1 MDVVTGSFGYIGK
14 YITQRLLNLGR
25 EVRTI
30 TTHPQKPNPFGEQ
43 VQAFPYH
50 FDKPSALVQNLQGAD
65 TLFNTYWIRFEYGGQ
80 TYAQALKNTRLL
92 FESARQAG
100 VGKIIQISVTRA
112 SVTSDLPY
120 YRGKAIQE
128 QVLAEIG
135 GDYAIV
141 RPTLVYGKEDILVN
155 NIAWLIR
162 KFPFFP
168 VFGGGDYRLQPV
180 FVEDL
185 ARIAVDQ
192 IKGEASVTLDAIG
205 PEAYTFREFIL
216 LIAEKLERNT
226 RMINLPPG
234 LGIPL
239 GKVIGSLLSD
249 VLLTENELRGLMEEY
264 LTSPQEP
271 NGSNRFSTWLDENKR
286 TLGNVYSSE
295 IARHF
300 KWQPERK

>member
-1 MDVVTGSFGYIGK
+1 MDIVTGSFGYIGK
-14 YITQRLLNLGR
+14 YITKQLLSQGR

-30 TTHPQKPNPFGEQ
+30 TTHPQKPNPFGSQ

-50 FDKPSALVQNLQGAD
+50 FDNPSVLMQIMQGAD

-80 TYAQALKNTRLL
+80 TYAQALENTRLL

-100 VGKIIQISVTRA
+100 VRKIIQISVTRA
-112 SVTSDLPY
+112 SLDSDLPY

-128 QVLAEIG
+128 QILAELG
-135 GDYAIV
+135 GNYAIV

-162 KFPFFP
+162 KFPVFP

-192 IKGEASVTLDAIG
+192 IKSESSVILDAIG
-205 PEAYTFREFIL
+205 PESFTFREFIL
-216 LIAEKLERNT
+216 LIAEKLGRT
-226 RMINLPPG
+226 ARMINLPPG
-234 LGIPL
+234 PSIFL
-239 GKVIGSLLSD
+239 GKVIGSLLGD
-249 VLLTENELRGLMEEY
+249 IVLTENELRGLMEEY
-264 LTSPQEP
+264 LTSKQDP
-271 NGSNRFSTWLDENKR
+271 NGTNRFSAWLEENQN
-286 TLGNVYSSE
+286 TLGSVYSSE
-295 IARHF
+295 IDRHF
-300 KWQPERK
+300 KWQFDRN